1 MKKTFAM
8 LLACIMLI
16 ASIPFTAAAVEVE
29 DKTVGVGETWEIKED
44 TFITG
49 NLVNNGK
56 IVIAAGYSLTFTG
69 AGNLVNNGTVE
80 VKNNAD
86 LQFRGTVGKTLIN
99 NVGASIIF
107 NANATGLLR
116 KGSEAENH
124 GNITNIANMT
134 VEGTLMHTVK
144 IPGSFYETYDYR
156 LTWNRKTITVFFEV
170 SYFMYREGDVDEA
183 YTDIENYTRC
193 ATSADPSNPVFET
206 VEVYHGDKLFIMVT
220 AKHDPDETKSGNWV
234 DSARMNLYADTTKI
248 DVTTVLPTGS
258 ELASNENPEYA
269 GVYSFV
275 PTNAV
280 TVEFGASSYKDI
292 VKIFDITLPRT
303 EAYYVITDNNDVDR
317 VDVEFGKTLSFRV
330 VLEPDYDKSDVYVY
344 VNSLYQEPADY
355 GYYRIAGPFTSD
367 GFADAGGVQNDLT
380 ITVMGVTSNE
390 SKEQL
395 SGFVAMFQEIIA
407 IIQEIFSYFTSLFS
421 GLGSLGG
428 EVA

>member
-16 ASIPFTAAAVEVE
+16 ASIPFTAAAVEVT
-29 DKTVGVGETWEIKED
+29 DRTVTSGETWEISED

-49 NLVNNGK
+49 DLVNYGK
-56 IVIAAGYSLTFTG
+56 IVIKAGYSLTFTG
-69 AGNLVNNGTVE
+69 AGNLVNYGTVE

-86 LQFRGTVGKTLIN
+86 LQFRGTVGKTFIN

-170 SYFMYREGDVDEA
+170 RYFMYREGDTDDA
-183 YTDIENYTRC
+183 YTNIENYILC
-193 ATSADPSNPVFET
+193 SEATTSVP
-206 VEVYHGDKLFIMVT
+206 VYHGDKLFIMVT
-220 AKHDPDETKSGNWV
+220 AKHNPDETKSGNWV

-280 TVEFGASSYKDI
+280 TVEFGARSYKDI

>member
-16 ASIPFTAAAVEVE
+16 ASIPFTASAVEVV
-29 DKTVGVGETWEIKED
+29 DKTVTAGETWEIGED

-49 NLVNNGK
+49 DLVNYGK
-56 IVIAAGYSLTFTG
+56 IIVKAGYSLTFTG
-69 AGNLVNNGTVE
+69 AGNLINYGTVD
-80 VKNNAD
+80 VRNNAD
-86 LQFRGTVGKTLIN
+86 LQFRGTVGKTFIN
-99 NVGASIIF
+99 NAGASIIF

-116 KGSEAENH
+116 KGSEADNH

-170 SYFMYREGDVDEA
+170 RYFMYREGDTDDA
-183 YTDIENYTRC
+183 YTDIENYILC
-193 ATSADPSNPVFET
+193 SEATTT
-206 VEVYHGDKLFIMVT
+206 VPVYHGDKLFIMVT
-220 AKHDPDETKSGNWV
+220 AKHNPDETKSGNWV

-269 GVYSFV
+269 GVYSFT

-280 TVEFGASSYKDI
+280 SVEFGARSYKDI

-330 VLEPDYDKSDVYVY
+330 VLEPDYDKSEIYVY
-344 VNSLYQEPADY
+344 VNSLYQEPAEY

-407 IIQEIFSYFTSLFS
+407 IIQEIFEYFTSLFS
-421 GLGSLGG
+421 GFGSLGG
-428 EVA
+428 ETV